1 MRNALL
7 QESTGSGEQT
17 AERRFRRVGVWPR
30 HRWPERAEYRPSV
43 AGRFRAEAS
52 ALFWLKASSE
62 SGARGRRHVR
72 PDGLRFAE
80 IFAAPN
86 GGKAAVLL
94 RMSRE
99 SLKRNLRRETAGR
112 HPCIPRAICTHGEA
126 AQAENV
132 PNISAVNR
140 NGQQTA
146 MRDPQRQGYA
156 GDGPGTGFF
165 ARQRIAQTK
174 RRRTPRKRRA
184 ARRTDGRKAARLFR
198 RWQAR
203 RAIRRFCGCI
213 DKRRRRKSA
222 ERVSTRRGLRACP
235 YCFQKNTARAA
246 AGSQT
251 A

>member
-1 MRNALL
+1 MNLAH
-7 QESTGSGEQT
+7 
-17 AERRFRRVGVWPR
+17 GV
-30 HRWPERAEYRPSV
+30 A
-43 AGRFRAEAS
+43 
-52 ALFWLKASSE
+52 
-62 SGARGRRHVR
+62 RHVR

-112 HPCIPRAICTHGEA
+112 RPCILRAIRTHGEA

-156 GDGPGTGFF
+156 GDGP
-165 ARQRIAQTK
+165 ARVSSRVSA
-174 RRRTPRKRRA
+174 
-184 ARRTDGRKAARLFR
+184 L
-198 RWQAR
+198 
-203 RAIRRFCGCI
+203 
-213 DKRRRRKSA
+213 RRRREAYASQKTSGEADRRQESGAPFSPLGGRVERKDGSAAASISA
-222 ERVSTRRGLRACP
+222 EDGNQRNEYRRGEDC
-235 YCFQKNTARAA
+235 ARARIVFKKIQRGGGQQPNGVNKA
-246 AGSQT
+246 VCFHRSHAM
-251 A
+251 

>member
-1 MRNALL
+1 MNLAH
-7 QESTGSGEQT
+7 
-17 AERRFRRVGVWPR
+17 GV
-30 HRWPERAEYRPSV
+30 A
-43 AGRFRAEAS
+43 
-52 ALFWLKASSE
+52 
-62 SGARGRRHVR
+62 RHVR

-156 GDGPGTGFF
+156 GDGTGTGFF
-165 ARQRIAQTK
+165 ARQRITQTK
-174 RRRTPRKRRA
+174 RSVRLTKDERRGGQTAGKRRA
-184 ARRTDGRKAARLFR
+184 F
-198 RWQAR
+198 
-203 RAIRRFCGCI
+203 F
-213 DKRRRRKSA
+213 
-222 ERVSTRRGLRACP
+222 
-235 YCFQKNTARAA
+235 A
-246 AGSQT
+246 AGGRVER
-251 A
+251 